1 MTTEQAD
8 KTFRCP
14 TNTVAAP
21 TWTAKIEPDGYWY
34 VYDENDEGQFFFET
48 KKADVAHLIAAA
60 PFMLKVLYAVADH
73 FEGTDAPLG
82 ELAKATIA
90 QAEGKP

>member
-1 MTTEQAD
+1 M
-8 KTFRCP
+8 
-14 TNTVAAP
+14 

-34 VYDENDEGQFFFET
+34 VYDDNDEGHSFFET
-48 KKADVAHLIAAA
+48 KDADRARLIAAA
-60 PFMLKVLYAVADH
+60 PFMLKVLHAVADH